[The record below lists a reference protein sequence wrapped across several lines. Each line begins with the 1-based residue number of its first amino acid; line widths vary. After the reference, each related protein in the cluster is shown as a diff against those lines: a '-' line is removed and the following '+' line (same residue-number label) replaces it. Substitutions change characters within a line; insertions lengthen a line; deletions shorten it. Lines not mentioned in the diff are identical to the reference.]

1 MREIRFRGRRTDNG
15 NWIYGWLFCFKE
27 TLFILEFSSLKP
39 GCPVVPKTVGQY
51 TGTKD
56 KNGIEIY
63 EGDIIVWDYS
73 KKPQEVRWDESI
85 CGYTTK
91 RYHLWRV
98 LNKTEIIGNI
108 YENKELLES
117 GGKEGGTK

>member
-1 MREIRFRGRRTDNG
+1 MREVLFRGKQKNG
-15 NWIYGWLFCFKE
+15 KWVYGDLWHRPYGAIGVSIVSFFEDTGTTGGLSVIPE
-27 TLFILEFSSLKP
+27 
-39 GCPVVPKTVGQY
+39 TVGQY
-51 TGTKD
+51 TGIKD

-91 RYHLWRV
+91 YYHLWRG

-108 YENKELLES
+108 YENKELL
-117 GGKEGGTK
+117 GVQ